1 MITIKAFKNNQSEA
15 KTVFTLSEEDYYLL
29 KDVFDLYHIKKGV
42 FIDPYQKTILHN
54 SDLINL
60 VKILND
66 YLKKINIYD
75 KKNKILDYYYLFKFL
90 FEEGYSIIFIGG

>member
-54 SDLINL
+54 SDLVNL
-60 VKILND
+60 VKILRE
-66 YLKKINIYD
+66 YINN
-75 KKNKILDYYYLFKFL
+75 NKIGIYNKRNKKK
-90 FEEGYSIIFIGG
+90 